1 MMEGQVPTEA
11 SPRVMHTER
20 SGRSPRKSST
30 IRSTEAVRSLK
41 ISFIVQPSNWVS
53 SVVFLDARFAGM
65 L

>member
-1 MMEGQVPTEA
+1 VMMEGQVPTEA

-41 ISFIVQPSNWVS
+41 ISFIVQNLVS
-53 SVVFLDARFAGM
+53 LNMTSTI
-65 L
+65 